1 MATSYRLSIIITAH
15 NCGAWLKDTLGSVI
29 ASLGAASPR
38 CEIIIINDAS
48 DDDSQ
53 SIIERFAADYPQV
66 LHQQTQLRNIGKV
79 RNHAVSLA
87 QGDYIL
93 MIDGDD
99 RLLPGAIVDHLRVLD
114 EQAPDIYLSK
124 IIEQRSDRCHH
135 RPDWHYRVPV
145 SLTSDEA
152 ITRFLIHRDFQ
163 AHFIGQYFHRSLLV
177 KNPFPP
183 FICYEDAWLFPLLL
197 TKSKK
202 TLFSEAG
209 FYLYRKHATSLSTV
223 MSPVKIGC
231 LLTAT
236 AHMDEVLPVKFK
248 PLITCHWIDVINR
261 HADVLKQQDE
271 WERVKQRIHQ
281 QNLAS
286 FLFNGKVRMSYKR
299 KMLKVRRL
307 K

>member
-1 MATSYRLSIIITAH
+1 MATSYRLSIIIAAH
-15 NCGAWLKDTLGSVI
+15 NCDAWLKDTLNSVI
-29 ASLGAASPR
+29 ASLGEASPR

-48 DDDSQ
+48 DDDTQ
-53 SIIERFAADYPQV
+53 SIIESFAATHPQV
-66 LHQQTQLRNIGKV
+66 HHQQTLFRNIGKV

-93 MIDGDD
+93 MLDGDD
-99 RLLPGAIVDHLRVLD
+99 QLLPGAIVDHLRVLD

-124 IIEQRSDRCHH
+124 IIEQRSDNCSNT
-135 RPDWHYRVPV
+135 PGWHYRAPV
-145 SLTSDEA
+145 SLTNEEV

-163 AHFIGQYFHRSLLV
+163 AHFIGQYFHRSLLQ
-177 KNPFPP
+177 KNPFPH

-202 TLFSEAG
+202 TIFSESG

-223 MSPVKIGC
+223 MNPVKISC
-231 LLTAT
+231 LLAAT
-236 AHMDEVLPVKFK
+236 AHMDEVLPVEFK

-261 HADVLKQQDE
+261 HADVLKQQNE
-271 WERVKQRIHQ
+271 WERVKKRIHEQ
-281 QNLAS
+281 HLGS